1 MPSDIRFANTRPLTG
16 QTHGDQPH
24 AAVDAARQALAEAET
39 ALATAAH
46 SVATAHAALARAD
59 GGSVAPGAWAGA
71 WAGGGLSML
80 RARRAAAEPTF
91 EGGRAAGGLTA
102 RPSVWRYA
110 AQRPGNGQG
119 SS

>member
-59 GGSVAPGAWAGA
+59 GGNVAPGA